1 MNRTL
6 GLLIVAALLGVAWL
20 GYSQPQ
26 LFPGGL
32 DVPGLVWA
40 IMALLLVSGAGYGFY
55 RFKHDRGMALAGA
68 VFWSLLI
75 VAITLAYPLFN

>member
-6 GLLIVAALLGVAWL
+6 GLVLIAALLGVAWL

-26 LFPGGL
+26 LFPGNL

-40 IMALLLVSGAGYGFY
+40 IMALLLVSGAGYGFA
-55 RFKHDRGMALAGA
+55 RFKRDRGVALAGA